1 VGSACVEGCSYEIP
15 ELPNQGST
23 HALPI
28 DGFLF
33 QLPSEAE
40 PDIGQSWEGTA

>member
-1 VGSACVEGCSYEIP
+1 MIAPPPAEMQNRIP
-15 ELPNQGST
+15 ELRLIACA

-33 QLPSEAE
+33 QLTDQAE
-40 PDIGQSWEGTA
+40 PNIG